1 MTRRK
6 LIALAVG
13 AGVVLTAFLIIVS
26 GILPYRV
33 YIVHTGS
40 MEPTITPRSA
50 VIVEQHVYKV
60 GQPISFYEQGG
71 VVTHRLIRVNADG
84 TAITKGDANQT
95 ADPWTIKTSAIIGGV
110 VANPP
115 ELGYWL
121 MYLKNP
127 LGLASIL
134 LSAIVCWQ
142 LLSLG
147 KHPGEPTEKA
157 PRRKRRSR
165 PDLIGR
171 LTPSADRARSSG
183 RPHRHVRSGGQ
194 GGRLAATPKS
204 GSLCAV
210 QLQNF
215 DSRS

>member
-1 MTRRK
+1 MKRRQI
-6 LIALAVG
+6 IALLVAV
-13 AGVVLTAFLIIVS
+13 AVVLTAFFIVVS

-50 VIVEQHVYKV
+50 VIVQEHVYQV

-71 VVTHRLIRVNADG
+71 VITHRLVRVNADG
-84 TAITKGDANQT
+84 TAITKGDANET

-127 LGLASIL
+127 LGLASIF
-134 LSAIVCWQ
+134 LSVMVCWQ

-147 KHPGEPTEKA
+147 KHSGEPTEKA
-157 PRRKRRSR
+157 SRRKSRSK
-165 PDLIGR
+165 PDPIAR

-194 GGRLAATPKS
+194 DGRLAASPKS
-204 GSLCAV
+204 GSSCAV
-210 QLQNF
+210 QFQNF
-215 DSRS
+215 DSPS

>member
-6 LIALAVG
+6 LIALIVG
-13 AGVVLTAFLIIVS
+13 ATVVLTAFFILVS
-26 GILPYRV
+26 GVLPYRV

-40 MEPTITPRSA
+40 MEPTISSRSA
-50 VIVEQHVYKV
+50 VIVQQHVYRV

-127 LGLASIL
+127 LGLASVL

-142 LLSLG
+142 MLSLG
-147 KHPGEPTEKA
+147 ETA
-157 PRRKRRSR
+157 PRRTSHNK
-165 PDLIGR
+165 PVLMGR
-171 LTPSADRARSSG
+171 ADGTSE
-183 RPHRHVRSGGQ
+183 
-194 GGRLAATPKS
+194 
-204 GSLCAV
+204 
-210 QLQNF
+210 
-215 DSRS
+215 

>member
-6 LIALAVG
+6 IVPLVVSCA
-13 AGVVLTAFLIIVS
+13 VVLTAFLIVVS
-26 GILPYRV
+26 GVLPYRV
-33 YIVHTGS
+33 FIVHTGS
-40 MEPTITPRSA
+40 MEPTISSRSA
-50 VIVEQHVYKV
+50 VIVEQNVYKV

-71 VVTHRLIRVNADG
+71 VITHRLIRVNADG

-142 LLSLG
+142 LLSIG
-147 KHPGEPTEKA
+147 EHPGEPTETA
-157 PRRKRRSR
+157 QRRKSR
-165 PDLIGR
+165 EKPALMEW
-171 LTPSADRARSSG
+171 ADVVG
-183 RPHRHVRSGGQ
+183 E
-194 GGRLAATPKS
+194 
-204 GSLCAV
+204 
-210 QLQNF
+210 
-215 DSRS
+215 

>member
-1 MTRRK
+1 MKRRQI
-6 LIALAVG
+6 IALIVA
-13 AGVVLTAFLIIVS
+13 AAVVLAAFVIVVS

-40 MEPTITPRSA
+40 MEPTIAPRSA
-50 VIVEQHVYKV
+50 VIVREHVYQV

-71 VVTHRLIRVNADG
+71 VITHRLVRVNADG
-84 TAITKGDANQT
+84 TAITKGDANET
-95 ADPWTIKTSAIIGGV
+95 ADPWRIKTSAIIGGV

-142 LLSLG
+142 LWSLG
-147 KHPGEPTEKA
+147 GHPGEPTETA
-157 PRRKRRSR
+157 ESR
-165 PDLIGR
+165 TSRNKPALMEW
-171 LTPSADRARSSG
+171 ADVVS
-183 RPHRHVRSGGQ
+183 
-194 GGRLAATPKS
+194 K
-204 GSLCAV
+204 
-210 QLQNF
+210 
-215 DSRS
+215 